1 MANNIFCTQ
10 QQQQGRC
17 VWRKQKK
24 QQQEE
29 VIIIEINKATLGEVS
44 GHEVYEVLLH
54 ELAHALAG
62 PKEHHG
68 PAWRRHCYR
77 VGGLPK
83 ACCSRPQLTRR
94 ARLTCDAQPEAHEVA
109 RAFRVAPKW
118 ASRVG
123 DRCRH
128 HGCSGCLVIVRG
140 PRASA

>member
-1 MANNIFCTQ
+1 
-10 QQQQGRC
+10 
-17 VWRKQKK
+17 V
-24 QQQEE
+24 
-29 VIIIEINKATLGEVS
+29 IIEINRATLGEVS

-68 PAWRRHCYR
+68 PEWRRHCYR

-94 ARLTCDAQPEAHEVA
+94 ACLTCDAQPEAHVVA
-109 RAFRVAPKW
+109 RAFRVATKQW
-118 ASRVG
+118 GGRVG

-128 HGCSGCLVIVRG
+128 HGCPGCLVIVRG
-140 PRASA
+140 PRAPAAARR